1 MNIYASATLLALL
14 VLLYWVMTEVF
25 TVLFRLIGL
34 PEEKARFQVV
44 SLLTSCGF
52 TTSESEM
59 FLSTKSRRRLAR
71 ICMLVGFIFN
81 VAIVSIL
88 INVFLSFSNAALGK
102 IYGILIPL
110 LAVAAVLILS
120 RTWRIRKRID
130 HVIENAAGRLSGEP
144 SANSIIIIDQI
155 GSDCIA
161 QVSLK
166 HVPEAYRDKP
176 LSQTGLKQEQNI
188 LVLLVERRDAKPT
201 TAVARTVFRD
211 GDRLTV
217 FGAYASICAA
227 FHAVDRFTDDFDE
240 S

>member
-1 MNIYASATLLALL
+1 MNIYASASLLAIL

-88 INVFLSFSNAALGK
+88 INVFLSFNNAALGK
-102 IYGILIPL
+102 IYGVLIPL
-110 LAVAAVLILS
+110 AAVTAVLILS
-120 RTWRIRKRID
+120 RTWKTRKWLDRL
-130 HVIENAAGRLSGEP
+130 IEQAAGKLSGNAG
-144 SANSIIIIDQI
+144 SNSIIIIDQI
-155 GSDCIA
+155 GNDCIA
-161 QVSLK
+161 QVTLK
-166 HVPEAYRDKP
+166 HVPEVYRDKP

-188 LVLLVERRDAKPT
+188 LVLLVERHDARPA

-217 FGAYASICAA
+217 FGSYAAICAA
-227 FHAVDRFTDDFDE
+227 FHAVERFTDDSDF
-240 S
+240 

>member
-1 MNIYASATLLALL
+1 MNIYASASLLAIL

-102 IYGILIPL
+102 IYGVLIPL
-110 LAVAAVLILS
+110 AAVTAVLILS
-120 RTWRIRKRID
+120 RTWKIRKWLDRL
-130 HVIENAAGRLSGEP
+130 IEQAAGKLSGNAG
-144 SANSIIIIDQI
+144 SNSIIIIDQI
-155 GSDCIA
+155 GNDCIA
-161 QVSLK
+161 QVTLK
-166 HVPEAYRDKP
+166 HVPEVYRDKP

-188 LVLLVERRDAKPT
+188 LVLLVERHDTRPA

-217 FGAYASICAA
+217 FGGYAAICAA
-227 FHAVDRFTDDFDE
+227 FHAVERFTDDSDF
-240 S
+240 